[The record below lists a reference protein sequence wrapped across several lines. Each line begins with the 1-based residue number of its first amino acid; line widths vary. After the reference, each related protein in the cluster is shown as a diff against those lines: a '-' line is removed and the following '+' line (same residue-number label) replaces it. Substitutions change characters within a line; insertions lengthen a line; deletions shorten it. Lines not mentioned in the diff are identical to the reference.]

1 MIKREFTA
9 GTEEKS
15 DARITVRP
23 GNAGIVVTIEKIPH
37 PRFCA
42 ALTQLVTRSIQA
54 EHITNAQIQVSDFGA
69 LDFVIEARLKT
80 ALRGAEREEL

>member
-23 GNAGIVVTIEKIPH
+23 GENGIEVTVEKLPH
-37 PRFCA
+37 PRFHDG
-42 ALTQLVTRSIQA
+42 LVQLITQCLREAGVTDARV
-54 EHITNAQIQVSDFGA
+54 QVWDFGA
-69 LDFVIEARLKT
+69 LDFVIRARLKT
-80 ALRGAEREEL
+80 ALRGAGREEA